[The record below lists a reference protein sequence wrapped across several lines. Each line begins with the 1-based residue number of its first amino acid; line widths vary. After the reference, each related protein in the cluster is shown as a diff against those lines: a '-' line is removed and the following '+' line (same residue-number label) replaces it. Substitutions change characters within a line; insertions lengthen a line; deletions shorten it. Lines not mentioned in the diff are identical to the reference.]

1 MAIIYVDAFSG
12 ASGDMLL
19 GALLDAGLP
28 QAGLRECLAR
38 LPLEGYRLDVR
49 REKRLGIMATRAEVV
64 IEGEAAPHDHNHGHG
79 HDHPHKHEH
88 GRAHPHA
95 EEADKAKPHAHGP
108 SRRLPEIEKLIAAA
122 GLPGRAAEWAT
133 AVFRRLAGAEAK
145 VHGQPPEEVHFHE
158 VGAVDSIVD
167 IVGVCA
173 GLAMLG
179 VERIFSGPLPMGSGY
194 VEIAHGRF
202 PVPPP
207 AVLELMRGRPTRECG
222 ETGELTTPTGAAILV
237 TLAEAFG
244 PMPAMTVDA
253 VGYGA
258 GARQG
263 ERTPNVVRVVLGRP
277 CDEAD
282 AEADAVWLVE
292 ANLDDATGETLGA
305 TAKSLFSAGALDVWL
320 TPVTMKKGRPGVVLA
335 CLAEDAALG
344 AVEETIFRETTT
356 FGVRRSRVV
365 RSKLAREFVEVQ
377 TPYGRVRV
385 KVGRRAGRIVTALPE
400 YDDCVRLAE
409 EKGAAFRDVYE
420 AARAAWAKRG
430 Q

>member
-1 MAIIYVDAFSG
+1 MSIIYVDAFSG

-28 QAGLRECLAR
+28 QEALSAHLAR

-49 REKRLGIMATRAEVV
+49 REKRLGIMATRAEVI
-64 IEGEAAPHDHNHGHG
+64 IEGESPCHDHDHGHG

-88 GRAHPHA
+88 DHAHAHA
-95 EEADKAKPHAHGP
+95 QAQKKPRAHGP
-108 SRRLPEIEKLIAAA
+108 SRRLPEIEKLIAGA

-133 AVFRRLAGAEAK
+133 AVFRRLAQAEAK
-145 VHGQPPEEVHFHE
+145 VHGQLPEEVHFHE

-173 GLAMLG
+173 GLATLG
-179 VERIFSGPLPMGSGY
+179 VERLISSPLPMGSGY

-207 AVLELMRGRPTRECG
+207 AVVELMRGRPTRECG

-237 TLAEAFG
+237 TLAESFG
-244 PMPAMTVDA
+244 PMPAMTINA

-263 ERTPNVVRVVLGRP
+263 ERTPNVVRVVIGRP
-277 CDEAD
+277 AEEAD

-305 TAKSLFSAGALDVWL
+305 TTRSLFAAGALDVWL
-320 TPVTMKKGRPGVVLA
+320 TAVTMKKGRPGVVLA
-335 CLAEDAALG
+335 CLADDAALG

-356 FGVRRSRVV
+356 FGLRRSRVV
-365 RSKLAREFVEVQ
+365 RSKLAREHVEVE
-377 TPYGRVRV
+377 TPLGPVRV
-385 KVGRRAGRIVTALPE
+385 KVGRRGGRVVTALPE

-409 EKGAAFRDVYE
+409 EKGVAFRDVYE
-420 AARAAWAKRG
+420 AARAAWAKRQG
-430 Q
+430 

>member
-1 MAIIYVDAFSG
+1 MSLIYVDAFSG

-19 GALLDAGLP
+19 GAILDAGLP
-28 QAGLRECLAR
+28 EARLKECLAR
-38 LPLEGYRLDVR
+38 LPLEGYRIEVR
-49 REKRLGIMATRAEVV
+49 REKRLAISATRAEV
-64 IEGEAAPHDHNHGHG
+64 ILAEAGHEHPQEHEHGHAHEHGHG
-79 HDHPHKHEH
+79 H
-88 GRAHPHA
+88 AHPHA
-95 EEADKAKPHAHGP
+95 KEPEKAKPHAHGP
-108 SRRLPEIEKLIAAA
+108 ARRLPDIEKIIAGA

-133 AVFRRLAGAEAK
+133 AVFRRLAEAEAK
-145 VHGQPPEEVHFHE
+145 VHGSTPAEVHFHE

-179 VERIFSGPLPMGSGY
+179 AERLICGPLPMGSGY
-194 VEIAHGRF
+194 VNSAHGRF
-202 PVPPP
+202 PVPVP
-207 AVLELMRGRPTRECG
+207 AVVELMQGRPTRACDEA
-222 ETGELTTPTGAAILV
+222 GELTTPTGAAILT
-237 TLAEAFG
+237 TLAESFG
-244 PMPAMTVDA
+244 PMPAMTIDA

-263 ERTPNVVRVVLGRP
+263 ERTPNVVRVVLGRA
-277 CDEAD
+277 CGEAG

-305 TAKSLFSAGALDVWL
+305 TAKSLFAAGALDVWL
-320 TPVTMKKGRPGVVLA
+320 VPVTMKKGRPGVVLA

-344 AVEETIFRETTT
+344 TVEETIFRETTT
-356 FGVRRSRVV
+356 FGVRRSRVE
-365 RSKLAREFVEVQ
+365 RTKLAREFVEVQ
-377 TPYGRVRV
+377 TPYGRVSV

-420 AARAAWAKRG
+420 AARAAWAKRQG
-430 Q
+430 